1 MKLSPLQEFVF
12 YRTYSRWNDQ
22 LERRE
27 TWKEA
32 VDRYFNYFKSKFG
45 EKVPK
50 KVWVKAHENVLNM
63 GTMPSMRAFWTAG
76 PALDATHVAGY
87 NCSYLAFKDLFS
99 PCELFYVLMCG
110 TGAGFSVEKE
120 FISKMPPVL
129 QQTGAGK
136 GVHVVADDKEGWADS
151 LKIGLE
157 AWFNGQDVEFDYSI
171 IRPRG
176 ARLKT
181 MGGRASGPDPL
192 KELHK
197 FVRDVILKAQGRK
210 LKTIEWLDIG
220 NKIAEVVVVGGVRR
234 SSEITFSDLDDTDIR
249 DAKDFSKGP
258 FPIHRYMSNNSAVYN
273 GRPDMVT
280 FMKEWTALAASGA
293 GERGI
298 FNTKT
303 ALLGAPRRKDV
314 GHFRTNPCG
323 EIHLRDSEF
332 CNLSEV
338 VVRRNDTFSDLTE
351 KVKTAVW
358 LGVMQSCLT
367 DFPYIRPEFKMNCDE
382 ERLLGVSLT
391 GQMDAP
397 KLMTE
402 TRLADLKEIAIAE
415 CRKAC
420 RALGVNMSVAITTGK
435 PSGTVSQLVDSASGA
450 HPRFSKYYIRRV
462 RISANDPL
470 CRMMMD
476 FGVEMHP
483 ENGQGPKDYNVEG
496 KRAELNETRKKFGS
510 PPADEDELEIL
521 IPEWDDSRVD
531 TWVLSFPEKA
541 PEGAITKDDVTA
553 IEQLE
558 WYKKVRVNWC
568 EHNQS
573 ITVYVR
579 DNEWLEVGN
588 WVYNNFD
595 IISGVSFLPFDGG
608 SYQQAPYEACTQSDY
623 EKMIKVFPKIDYSK
637 LSEYE
642 KEDNTTGAQN
652 LACASGSCEIP

>member
-12 YRTYSRWNDQ
+12 YRTYSRWNDAI
-22 LERRE
+22 ERRE
-27 TWKEA
+27 TWEEA
-32 VDRYFNYFKSKFG
+32 VERYFTYFKSKF
-45 EKVPK
+45 ETKVPK
-50 KVWVKAHENVLNM
+50 KVWVKAQENVLKM

-87 NCSYLAFKDLFS
+87 NCCYLTFKDLFS

-110 TGAGFSVEKE
+110 AGAGFSVEKE
-120 FISKMPPVL
+120 FTGKMPSVA

-136 GVHVVADDKEGWADS
+136 GVHIVADNKEGWADS
-151 LKIGLE
+151 LKAGLE
-157 AWFNGQDVEFDYSI
+157 AWFSGQDVEFDYSQV
-171 IRPRG
+171 RPRG

-181 MGGRASGPDPL
+181 MGGRASGPEPL
-192 KELHK
+192 KELHA
-197 FVRDVILKAQGRK
+197 FVRDIVLKAQGRQ

-234 SSEITFSDLDDTDIR
+234 SSEITFSDLDDNDIR
-249 DAKDFSKGP
+249 DAKDFSKGA
-258 FPIHRYMSNNSAVYN
+258 FPVHRYMSNNSAVYN
-273 GRPDMVT
+273 GTPDMVT
-280 FMKEWTALAASGA
+280 FMKEWTALAASGS

-338 VVRRNDTFSDLTE
+338 VVRKSDTFADLVE

-367 DFPYIRPEFKMNCDE
+367 DFPYIRPDFKLNCDE

-391 GQMDAP
+391 GQMDNP
-397 KLMTE
+397 KLMSE
-402 TRLADLKEIAIAE
+402 NRLADLKEVAITE

-420 RALGVNMSVAITTGK
+420 KALGVNMSVAITTGK
-435 PSGTVSQLVDSASGA
+435 PSGTVSQLVDSASGG
-450 HPRFSKYYIRRV
+450 HPRFAKYYIRRV

-470 CRMMMD
+470 CRMMRD
-476 FGVEMHP
+476 AGVHASP
-483 ENGQGPKDYNVEG
+483 ENGQGPKDYNVEK
-496 KRAELNETRKKFGS
+496 KRADLNAIRAKGLMNKLSEAELKIIV
-510 PPADEDELEIL
+510 PDWDE
-521 IPEWDDSRVD
+521 SKVN

-541 PEGAITKDDVTA
+541 PDGAITKDDMTA
-553 IEQLE
+553 IDQLE

-579 DNEWLEVGN
+579 EKEWLEVGS
-588 WVYNNFD
+588 WVYKNFD

-608 SYQQAPYEACTQSDY
+608 KYEQAPYEEITEKQY
-623 EKMIKVFPKIDYSK
+623 EALKKKFPEIDYAK
-637 LSEYE
+637 LSQYE
-642 KEDNTTGAQN
+642 KEDNTTGAQA
-652 LACASGSCEIP
+652 LACSANGCEMP